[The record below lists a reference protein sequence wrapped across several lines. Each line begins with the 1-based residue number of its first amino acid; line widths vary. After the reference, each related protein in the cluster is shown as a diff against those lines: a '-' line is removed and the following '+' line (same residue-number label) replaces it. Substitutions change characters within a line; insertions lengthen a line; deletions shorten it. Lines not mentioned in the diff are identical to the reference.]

1 MRRGGAALNKSFS
14 RIFAA
19 ILSYL
24 LSFFVLFGLIT
35 TLVVVPMP
43 RQFGLIFRQEIYI
56 LPLVFILVLFVFSI
70 RALFLKRIG
79 YALLIAFFFI
89 PISGLVNSG
98 SSDQYILGGVIPW
111 SDAFT
116 NHLNALRF
124 LYGGVMNQSTALRPI
139 SAVFY
144 DLILVLTGQDF
155 FALYLIVTFFVG
167 LSTVLLVR
175 KIETSFSGI
184 AAIFVYL
191 NAYFYIRL
199 FVGTFMTEPVG
210 FIFGN
215 FAFLFFMKGVLERRQ
230 DAFIAASFLLSLS
243 LNARPGPMI
252 VLAAIGLWY
261 FFVFLKGEKRRFLYA
276 ALAFIAMLLPFAF
289 NELTARIVTNNAP
302 LVNRQFAEFAYGLCL
317 GGKSGYDTM
326 FMNEMTA
333 LDNSANPTGE
343 LIRLCG
349 ETLRSHP
356 ENLWVSVREI
366 FRVLIF
372 DRERGAFSYFH
383 GDNDLLIA
391 VFRFVLMGLW
401 SVGAFL
407 IFRNRRKPFYGFLL
421 YAGFGFFLSQ
431 FIIPPFAAF
440 RMRYHASVI
449 VLPAF
454 FAAIPVE
461 RFYVRYFKKK
471 KPSSEKKGTLSAVK
485 VNHENDRAA
494 AVITVLCT
502 LFTLAAP
509 FWIRTNPLRA
519 PKVEPIQCAENEVR
533 LFTRIDRGSY
543 FYMIHQENL
552 KTEHYPNFRLAY
564 IRHNFHDTASQEM
577 FAFTDAIEDET
588 AVFRGLDIETYQ
600 DALVF
605 APLDLVAGRE
615 GFVQMCGNWIEPPIL
630 RRDRFFIPRNAVFTD
645 QP

>member
-1 MRRGGAALNKSFS
+1 MKKSLS
-14 RIFAA
+14 RVLAT

-24 LSFFVLFGLIT
+24 LSVFALFGLIT
-35 TLVVVPMP
+35 TLVLVPMP

-155 FALYLIVTFFVG
+155 LALYLIVTFLTG

-184 AAIFVYL
+184 AALFVYI
-191 NAYFYIRL
+191 NAYFYIRQ
-199 FVGTFMTEPVG
+199 FAGTFMTEPVG
-210 FIFGN
+210 FFFGN
-215 FAFLFFMKGVLERRQ
+215 FAFLFFIKGILERHQ
-230 DAFIAASFLLSLS
+230 GSFIFASFLLSLS
-243 LNARPGPMI
+243 LNARPGPMF
-252 VLAAIGLWY
+252 VLAAVGLWY
-261 FFVFLKGEKRRFLYA
+261 YFAFLKGEKRRFRYA
-276 ALAFIAMLLPFAF
+276 SIAFIAMLLPFAF
-289 NELTARIVTNNAP
+289 NELTARLVTNNAP
-302 LVNRQFAEFAYGLCL
+302 LVNRQFAEFAYGMCL

-326 FMNEMTA
+326 FMGEMTA
-333 LDNSANPTGE
+333 LDGAANPTGE

-349 ETLRSHP
+349 ETLRNHP
-356 ENLWVSVREI
+356 ENLWISVREI

-372 DRERGAFSYFH
+372 DPDRGAFSYFD
-383 GDNDLLIA
+383 GDNDLLIKT
-391 VFRFVLMGLW
+391 FRFMLMGLW
-401 SVGAFL
+401 TIGAFL
-407 IFRNRRKPFYGFLL
+407 IFRTRRKPLFGFLFYAGLGFLL
-421 YAGFGFFLSQ
+421 SQ
-431 FIIPPFAAF
+431 LIVPPFAAF

-454 FAAIPVE
+454 FAAIPIE
-461 RFYVRYFKKK
+461 RFYVRFFKKK
-471 KPSSEKKGTLSAVK
+471 KPPVPGETTGNLDVAKSS
-485 VNHENDRAA
+485 HESDRAVV
-494 AVITVLCT
+494 VISALCSVL
-502 LFTLAAP
+502 TLAAP
-509 FWIRTNPLRA
+509 FWIKAFPLRA
-519 PKVEPIQCAENEVR
+519 PEIEPIQCAENEVS
-533 LFTRIDRGSY
+533 LFTRVDRGSY

-552 KTEHYPNFRLAY
+552 HAEHYPDFRLAY
-564 IRHNFHDTASQEM
+564 VRHNFHDTASQEM
-577 FAFTDAIEDET
+577 FGFTDAIEDET
-588 AVFRGLDIETYQ
+588 AVFRGLDLNTYQ

-605 APLDLVAGRE
+605 APLELISGHD

-630 RRDRFFIPRNAVFTD
+630 RQDRFFIPRNAIFVD
-645 QP
+645 